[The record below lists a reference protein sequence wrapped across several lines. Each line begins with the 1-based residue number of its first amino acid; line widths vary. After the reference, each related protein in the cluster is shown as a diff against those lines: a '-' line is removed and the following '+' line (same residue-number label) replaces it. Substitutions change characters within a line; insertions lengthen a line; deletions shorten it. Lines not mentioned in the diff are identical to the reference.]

1 MGQAAAARD
10 LHLSGAMFVSVVKD
24 RHDALEYL
32 EISSI
37 SLVHRGPPRFKGHAS
52 SFGATSAAE
61 HRRALE
67 PLAAA
72 GPECWARRPGNDGL
86 EPQRP
91 CVRPNA
97 SKD

>member
-52 SFGATSAAE
+52 SFGATSAADIAAPSSPLL
-61 HRRALE
+61 RRGQS
-67 PLAAA
+67 A
-72 GPECWARRPGNDGL
+72 GRGGL
-86 EPQRP
+86 EMTGLSLRDL
-91 CVRPNA
+91 V
-97 SKD
+97 